1 MCYIYIYIY
10 KAKTKTKTKTKS
22 PKQCI
27 YVIKNNIIQSVHG
40 WFIKNIKIKKTQYM
54 GTNSEQSDT
63 LARMSYSQEANCIAF
78 ASPPVDVLNIFEKR
92 DITSTTILQ
101 QIIGDSLLLVQ
112 I

>member
-1 MCYIYIYIY
+1 
-10 KAKTKTKTKTKS
+10 
-22 PKQCI
+22 
-27 YVIKNNIIQSVHG
+27 
-40 WFIKNIKIKKTQYM
+40 M

-101 QIIGDSLLLVQ
+101 QIIVIIGSNLKLTLRLLFCPNSNKLLLKICCKNVVN
-112 I
+112 ISFLF